1 MSFEPASLEPDWGN
15 PGLSRCTENQPGRR
29 VVDHAI
35 SSMNQPGDLCH
46 GFDKLGPDGV
56 RGVVADHLRRAAFGP
71 FLERL
76 TGGMRDGG
84 TALYCPVGG

>member
-1 MSFEPASLEPDWGN
+1 MSLEPASLEPDWGN
-15 PGLSRCTENQPGRR
+15 PGLSRCIE
-29 VVDHAI
+29 
-35 SSMNQPGDLCH
+35 NQPGDLCH

-56 RGVVADHLRRAAFGP
+56 RGVVADHLRRAAFGS